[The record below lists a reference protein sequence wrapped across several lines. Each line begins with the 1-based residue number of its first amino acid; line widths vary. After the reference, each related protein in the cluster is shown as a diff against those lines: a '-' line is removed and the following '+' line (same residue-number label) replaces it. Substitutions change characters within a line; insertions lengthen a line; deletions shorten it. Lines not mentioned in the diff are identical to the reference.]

1 MPLPLVREVINK
13 LKDVKYFNKL
23 DLIQEYNNVQIK
35 EDNEQK
41 VVFLTNK
48 ILFKSKVVY
57 FVLQLIPQG
66 CIMEKGKRYDNTI
79 GCAVVVLVSISYSRC
94 YTLTSS
100 SCFITH
106 LPHVQWTTISFLVCI
121 YSIDIFLYPYTLAL
135 VYYPFTSSNLCLSA
149 T

>member
-94 YTLTSS
+94 YNLALSLRS
-100 SCFITH
+100 
-106 LPHVQWTTISFLVCI
+106 PHVIYLIYCTLFPHFYQYIQYRYYPVSLHFTT
-121 YSIDIFLYPYTLAL
+121 YTIFLNFSQVFA
-135 VYYPFTSSNLCLSA
+135 
-149 T
+149 